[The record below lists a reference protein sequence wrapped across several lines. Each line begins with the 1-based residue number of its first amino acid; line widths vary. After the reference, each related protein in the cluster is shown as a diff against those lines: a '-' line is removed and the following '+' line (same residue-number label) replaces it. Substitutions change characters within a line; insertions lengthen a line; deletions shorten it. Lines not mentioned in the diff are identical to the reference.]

1 MSGDEAHPSY
11 RADIDGLRAI
21 AVLAVIGFHIF
32 PEWVAGGFVGV
43 DIFFVISG
51 FLISRIILLS
61 LQSQSFSFATFYARR
76 IRRIFPALI
85 LVLFASLA
93 FGWSV
98 LLADEFR
105 QLGKHVAGA
114 AGFTSNFVLWQEIGY
129 FDTSSDL
136 KPLLHLWSLGIEE
149 QFYFVWPLLLWS
161 IWCLSK
167 KLASGNLICF
177 ISCFVAVGA
186 LVSFAIC
193 LYLIHSQSSFSFYGP
208 HARFWELMIG
218 ALLAVRSLSET
229 KEADISKSSSRAQL
243 HGVLGL
249 ALVFISIVIIDR
261 TRSFP
266 GWWAL
271 LPTIGAALVI
281 AAGSQ
286 TLVNRKLLSFRPL
299 VWLGLI
305 SYPLY
310 LWHWPLI
317 SYARILN
324 NAMPSIPIRVAII
337 FVSLVLALLTYLL
350 IERPIRRRRISFIQ
364 TLLITILM
372 AALGALGYSC
382 FNKEGFAERSVAKIG
397 AQIINSGW
405 EGGDLKLSVN
415 ECGIATKEG
424 RDVFSNCFQ
433 DSRGKPK
440 FAVIGDSRANFLY
453 NGLLRTSTEGGRWLL
468 IGGVNGTGG
477 VLLPVLTNSE
487 VFKPYQPTL
496 RAAIDAITKNEGIE
510 TVLIAAAARN
520 LLRTDNMYSIE
531 NLPTSPNYEIVKQGL
546 TNVAST
552 FVAAGKS
559 VIIAVENPIIVDVK
573 DCLMLNQR
581 LEFLN
586 RWRPSTGQE
595 CALELSKEKALTHK
609 YRAMLEEV
617 AAEFPGKV
625 TIFDITDLMC
635 DVKSGICPAMK
646 NGHMMYSFTDHISDY
661 AAGIIGSEINKSLN
675 QPTLNSRKQ

>member
-21 AVLAVIGFHIF
+21 AVLAVMGFHIF
-32 PEWVAGGFVGV
+32 PEWIVGGFIGV
-43 DIFFVISG
+43 DVFFVISG

-61 LQSQSFSFATFYARR
+61 LRSQSFSFSTFYARR

-114 AGFTSNFVLWQEIGY
+114 AGFTSNFVLWQEMGY

-161 IWCLSK
+161 TWGLSK
-167 KLASGNLICF
+167 KIEYVNRIGF
-177 ISCFVAVGA
+177 ISGFVAVGA
-186 LVSFAIC
+186 LLSFAIG

-218 ALLAVRSLSET
+218 ALLAIWSSSET
-229 KEADISKSSSRAQL
+229 KQTDMSKRSSLAQL
-243 HGVLGL
+243 QGILGL
-249 ALVFISIVIIDR
+249 ALVLIAMVILDR

-271 LPTIGAALVI
+271 LPTIGAALII

-286 TLVNRKLLSFRPL
+286 TWVNRKILSFRPL

-305 SYPLY
+305 SFPLY

-324 NAMPSIPIRVAII
+324 NAMPSIPVRVVII
-337 FVSLVLALLTYLL
+337 FVSLVLALLTYHL
-350 IERPIRRRRISFIQ
+350 IEMPIRRRKISLKQ

-372 AALGALGYSC
+372 AALGALGYYC
-382 FNKEGFAERSVAKIG
+382 FKKEGFADRPVAKVG

-405 EGGDLKLSVN
+405 EGGDQKLSVN
-415 ECGIATKEG
+415 ECGIATQEG
-424 RDVFSNCFQ
+424 RDVFSNCLQ

-477 VLLPVLTNSE
+477 VLIPALTDSE

-496 RAAIDAITKNEGIE
+496 RAAIEAVMKNEGIQ

-531 NLPTSPNYEIVKQGL
+531 NLPTSPNYGIVKQGL
-546 TNVAST
+546 KNVAST

-609 YRAMLEEV
+609 YRAMLTEV

-661 AAGIIGSEINKSLN
+661 AAGIIGNEINKSLN
-675 QPTLNSRKQ
+675 QPTAKSNH